1 MDLTAAATTAI
12 TLTLQATTA
21 AAITLQATLVILTT
35 PTAPT
40 PIPTAPTM
48 ITAPTTTTTLATTPW
63 TTLLMTIAHGM
74 LDIMTTTT
82 VHTLIPMVG
91 KTTTTGEKK
100 KNNTQDS
107 TRVVDLPSSE
117 TWILPGTKLTHGV
130 KPGAIKLALSM
141 PIAMVE
147 TLNAVSLL

>member
-1 MDLTAAATTAI
+1 MGSLMRTPHLLPLTALAATIIVIAHHLTAAATTAI
-12 TLTLQATTA
+12 TLTLQA
-21 AAITLQATLVILTT
+21 TT

-91 KTTTTGEKK
+91 KTTTTG
-100 KNNTQDS
+100 
-107 TRVVDLPSSE
+107 
-117 TWILPGTKLTHGV
+117 
-130 KPGAIKLALSM
+130 
-141 PIAMVE
+141 
-147 TLNAVSLL
+147 

>member
-1 MDLTAAATTAI
+1 MGSLMRTPHLLPLTALAATIIVIAHHLTAAATTAI
-12 TLTLQATTA
+12 TLTLQATT
-21 AAITLQATLVILTT
+21 

-40 PIPTAPTM
+40 PMP
-48 ITAPTTTTTLATTPW
+48 
-63 TTLLMTIAHGM
+63 IAHGM

-147 TLNAVSLL
+147 TLNAVS